1 TIVITL
7 FCSNFLGDFQVRWL
21 RVTGKYVPTKALR
34 GEDVTI
40 PCLLSGVPIPLN
52 LEKLSVVWT
61 LRLQNGT
68 EREVYGFRSSHH
80 TPLRPGSH
88 MYDKDLQQG
97 NASLSIPNIQI
108 TDEGNYRCFV
118 IFTPDS
124 GSATSTL
131 QVSVK
136 PQMALSHDQQIE
148 DGITGSVRCEVS
160 NFYPEAVK
168 IRWVKSSKSNSRN
181 SPWDKD
187 VCFTTPLG
195 NSDGTFNETSVLTV
209 EPTTDAEPGDVLF
222 CIVSHRSLEEEMT
235 LNVTMT

>member
-1 TIVITL
+1 
-7 FCSNFLGDFQVRWL
+7 
-21 RVTGKYVPTKALR
+21 
-34 GEDVTI
+34 
-40 PCLLSGVPIPLN
+40 
-52 LEKLSVVWT
+52 
-61 LRLQNGT
+61 
-68 EREVYGFRSSHH
+68 
-80 TPLRPGSH
+80 

-136 PQMALSHDQQIE
+136 PQMRLSYDRQIE
-148 DGITGSVRCEVS
+148 DGITGSVHCEVS

-181 SPWDKD
+181 SPLERDNS
-187 VCFTTPLG
+187 VIFR
-195 NSDGTFNETSVLTV
+195 NSDGTFSETSELIV
-209 EPTTDAEPGDVLF
+209 EPTTGPEPGDVLF

-235 LNVTMT
+235 LSFTMP